1 MNSTETIEDRKLTT
15 GTRRLL
21 EMKKRN
27 VRGRIT
33 FYLEKGDR
41 EARVSELECV
51 EKEQQMMIID
61 NKFDLGKIVY
71 LKTDKDQIRRIVT
84 AIQSSLSGAVLLQNK
99 LRRF

>member
-1 MNSTETIEDRKLTT
+1 MNSTDTTIEDRKLTT

-51 EKEQQMMIID
+51 EKE
-61 NKFDLGKIVY
+61 
-71 LKTDKDQIRRIVT
+71 
-84 AIQSSLSGAVLLQNK
+84 
-99 LRRF
+99 